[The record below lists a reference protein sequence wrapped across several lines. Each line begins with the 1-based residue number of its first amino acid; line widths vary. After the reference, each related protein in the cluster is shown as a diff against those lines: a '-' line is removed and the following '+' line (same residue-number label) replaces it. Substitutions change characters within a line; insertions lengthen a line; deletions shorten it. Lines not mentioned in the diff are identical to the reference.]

1 MKSEKKKR
9 WTQCLLSLFLY
20 MYVCVCALKRLC
32 QQRRKKS
39 ATYKLCLF
47 IYYIFETAA
56 LNYAT
61 FCPKLSPLRVCCC
74 CCCCHRRTLS
84 TLSWPRPG
92 VTMLSLLLLCSLTF
106 SLFLFFI
113 NLAKERW
120 KNTLYKCCW
129 QRTATA
135 ERGLRT
141 KDRGQRTVGQGI
153 ADVPHS

>member
-1 MKSEKKKR
+1 
-9 WTQCLLSLFLY
+9 
-20 MYVCVCALKRLC
+20 MYVCECALKRLC

-74 CCCCHRRTLS
+74 YSCCCCCCCCCHRRTLS
-84 TLSWPRPG
+84 TLSWLRPG
-92 VTMLSLLLLCSLTF
+92 VTTLSLLLLCSLTF
-106 SLFLFFI
+106 SLFLFFHKSGKRKMKKYVVQM
-113 NLAKERW
+113 L
-120 KNTLYKCCW
+120 L
-129 QRTATA
+129 TADSDG
-135 ERGLRT
+135 RQRT

-153 ADVPHS
+153 ADVPHC